1 MTDKWTKAGALA
13 ALQAGRSQWEAV
25 LAQVGAAWMTEPL
38 QAGEWSI
45 KDIIAH
51 ITWYEQQTALVL
63 QPHAGPGPDRNWLW
77 AFTAEKRNMI
87 LFTAHRDLLL
97 PDVRAEAHEA
107 YGQLVAAV
115 QALTVANLRDAQRF
129 PDMPHG

>member
-25 LAQVGAAWMTEPL
+25 LAQVGDTWMTEPL
-38 QAGEWSI
+38 QAGEWAI

-87 LFTAHRDLLL
+87 LFTADRDLPL
-97 PDVRAEAHEA
+97 PDVCAAAHEA

-115 QALTVANLRDAQRF
+115 QALTVANLRDPQRF

>member
-1 MTDKWTKAGALA
+1 MSDKWTKAGVLA
-13 ALQAGRSQWEAV
+13 ALQAGRSQWETV
-25 LAQVGAAWMTEPL
+25 LAQVGDAWMTEPL

-77 AFTAEKRNMI
+77 AFTAEKRNTI

-97 PDVRAEAHEA
+97 PDVCAAAHEA

-115 QALTVANLRDAQRF
+115 QALTVDNLRDPQRF